1 MQQGLILRDRIFTVS
16 VLLPDKPGELSK
28 VSETI
33 AKEQGNVI
41 KLEHNQVKFNMI
53 VPGFPTVISC
63 CIALIFSIS
72 RQIIILQNDKSQ
84 EKFTMKWLLE
94 FMHTPKDIFA
104 DAYTY
109 IMIICAGIVA
119 QMLYNLLAS
128 LLRAIGNSK
137 VPLYFLILSALLN
150 ILLDLVFIIANIMVP
165 VLPTA
170 AKASVPTNFPTIIV
184 SAIL

>member
-1 MQQGLILRDRIFTVS
+1 MFG
-16 VLLPDKPGELSK
+16 
-28 VSETI
+28 
-33 AKEQGNVI
+33 
-41 KLEHNQVKFNMI
+41 
-53 VPGFPTVISC
+53 
-63 CIALIFSIS
+63 
-72 RQIIILQNDKSQ
+72 
-84 EKFTMKWLLE
+84 MKWLLE

-150 ILLDLVFIIANIMVP
+150 ILLDLPFSIVIIKSVIWSKFSSILSETSIVAWYSDTNSCRSLKKYFLNTGSNP
-165 VLPTA
+165 A
-170 AKASVPTNFPTIIV
+170 AGSSDRNSFVNGF
-184 SAIL
+184 L